1 METKT
6 MTPERSINELTT
18 AELRELLAQKEA
30 NEADE
35 RQQKR
40 KDYEVL
46 RDDTVG
52 KLVTAAMQFHIGLKA
67 FKKQTWDDLGAI
79 YKLLQEHSS
88 RHTDG
93 KGNFSIENSQGTMK
107 VTFKRQDNTR
117 FDERATQA
125 ERHILDFLTEDFS
138 DPNDPKAKVIRKL
151 LERKKGHVDKDNVL
165 LLISMKDDFPNP
177 HWHRGID
184 LYQESIVPGETRY
197 YAQFFT
203 RENEGDAWQPI
214 VLDFARVS

>member
-6 MTPERSINELTT
+6 MTPERSINELST
-18 AELRELLAQKEA
+18 AELKELLAKKEA
-30 NEADE
+30 AEANE

-52 KLVTAAMQFHIGLKA
+52 KLVAAAMQFHIGLKA
-67 FKKQTWDDLGAI
+67 FKNETWNELGTI

-93 KGNFSIENSQGTMK
+93 KGNFSLENSQGTMK

-125 ERHILDFLTEDFS
+125 EKHIIDFLTEEFGNLS
-138 DPNDPKAKVIRKL
+138 DPKAKALRKL
-151 LERKKGHVDKDNVL
+151 LERKKDTLTK
-165 LLISMKDDFPNP
+165 IMCCC
-177 HWHRGID
+177 
-184 LYQESIVPGETRY
+184 
-197 YAQFFT
+197 
-203 RENEGDAWQPI
+203 
-214 VLDFARVS
+214 